1 MAFVAQAVMT
11 QQAGSG
17 ILLAKGPRGF
27 PVPRPPGGFPV
38 DEFPTAPAAPSPSPG
53 PTLLDP
59 GVALLLL
66 STLANV
72 LTNRYKDNK
81 DEEEK
86 DKCKVYPYSDAKKEC
101 PDGRSHH
108 IVPDR
113 SWRSPGT
120 RGPNSGK
127 ISISALVDAM
137 LDEVLPWRGGG
148 YYYAG
153 KMDEKKGQCIC
164 VTTAEHTEVHLLHDA
179 AEKMVG
185 EAATPKYTA
194 TLDELEEIGADSVSA
209 VTKCDAKK
217 IKDTLRDRHQALG
230 LDKDTLLRAD
240 PRGQS
245 GLTME
250 KFGEV
255 LRNKALGIQ

>member
-1 MAFVAQAVMT
+1 MGIVARGLTA
-11 QQAGSG
+11 QQAAGSSVIVG
-17 ILLAKGPRGF
+17 RGPKGWPA
-27 PVPRPPGGFPV
+27 PVPPGGVPV
-38 DEFPTAPAAPSPSPG
+38 DEFPPARPAPFPEPFII
-53 PTLLDP
+53 DP
-59 GVALLLL
+59 KLMALMML
-66 STLANV
+66 TIANA

-81 DEEEK
+81 DDDEK
-86 DKCKVYPYSDAKKEC
+86 DKCKIYPYSDAKKEC

-120 RGPNSGK
+120 RGPNTGK
-127 ISISALVDAM
+127 ISISALIDDM
-137 LDEVLPWRGGG
+137 LDEYLPWRGGG

-164 VTTAEHTEVHLLHDA
+164 LTTKEHTEVHLLHDA

-185 EAATPKYTA
+185 EAATPQWTA
-194 TLDELEEIGADSVSA
+194 TLDQLEEIGADSVSA
-209 VTKCDAKK
+209 VTGCDQKK
-217 IKDTLRDRHQALG
+217 IKDTLRERHEALG
-230 LDKDTLLRAD
+230 LGEDTLLRAD

-250 KFGEV
+250 KFGEI
-255 LRNKALGIQ
+255 LRKKSLGIL